1 MISVRTVL
9 GAPDDPISTL
19 LHNTVAQ
26 IRDILARSRPYSF
39 EFFPPKTDETARQ
52 LEATLRELEPLD
64 PGFVSVTYGAGG
76 STRERTHD
84 LVLSINDETSMT
96 AMAHL
101 TCAAHSQAE
110 LVEIVQRYERSSVEN
125 ILALGGDPPK
135 DAATPQGEL
144 TYALELV
151 ELIRSIGE
159 FSVGVAAYPQ
169 PHARAASLTD
179 DRART
184 AEKLAHS
191 DFAITNFF
199 FDPEQYFELI
209 SALRDRGIDKPV
221 VPGIMPVL
229 SIKATQRMAEMQG
242 SEFPAW
248 MLERLTANGDD
259 PAAIREAGITEA
271 TRLCTTLLA
280 AGAPGLHFYT
290 LNGST
295 ATREIVARLET
306 GSP

>member
-1 MISVRTVL
+1 L
-9 GAPDDPISTL
+9 
-19 LHNTVAQ
+19 AQ

-52 LEATLRELEPLD
+52 LEATLRELEPLE

-101 TCAAHSQAE
+101 TCTAHSEAE
-110 LVEIVQRYERSSVEN
+110 LVEIVQRYEQSGIEN

-135 DAATPQGEL
+135 DAATPPGEL

-151 ELIRSIGE
+151 ELIRSVGE
-159 FSVGVAAYPQ
+159 FSIGVAAYPQ
-169 PHARAASLTD
+169 PHARATSLAD

-184 AEKLAHS
+184 AEKLAHA
-191 DFAITNFF
+191 DFAVTNFF

-209 SALRDRGIDKPV
+209 GALRERGIDKPV
-221 VPGIMPVL
+221 VPGVMPVL

-295 ATREIVARLET
+295 ATREIVARLEK
-306 GSP
+306 GPS

>member
-1 MISVRTVL
+1 MSGSL
-9 GAPDDPISTL
+9 
-19 LHNTVAQ
+19 VAQ
-26 IRDILARSRPYSF
+26 IRDILAHSSCYSF
-39 EFFPPKTDETARQ
+39 EFFPPKTDDAASR
-52 LEATLRELEPLD
+52 LEAALGELEPLN

-76 STRERTHD
+76 TTRERTHD
-84 LVLSINDETSMT
+84 LVLRINDHSSMT

-101 TCAAHSQAE
+101 TCAAHTRAE

-135 DAATPQGEL
+135 DSDTPRGEL

-151 ELIRSIGE
+151 ELIRSVGE

-169 PHARAASLTD
+169 PHARARSHED

-184 AEKLAHS
+184 AEKLAHA

-199 FDPEQYFELI
+199 FAAEQYFELVE
-209 SALRDRGIDKPV
+209 SLAARGIEKPV
-221 VPGIMPVL
+221 VPGVMPVL

-242 SEFPAW
+242 SEFPEW
-248 MLERLTANGDD
+248 LFKRLTANGDD
-259 PAAIREAGITEA
+259 ADAVRKAGIEEA
-271 TRLCTTLLA
+271 TRLCRELLE
-280 AGAPGLHFYT
+280 AGVPGLHFYT

-295 ATREIVARLET
+295 ATREIVESLEPVKAAL
-306 GSP
+306 S